1 MPIQHPAAS
10 RCTPAGRSIQPH
22 AVTTQH
28 RALTTSHSSLVRAAG
43 CWVPEE
49 TQDANLTRLGIAC
62 AKFPNQSAVW
72 SGVSTN
78 TNGDSYGGCT
88 PNVTQV
94 FGEPYCGGPVGLYM
108 GPQGNAW
115 QIGADSWVA
124 AIKDKPWVVG
134 LWLGDEPEIAGVPY
148 AQMCEL
154 ALYLKTAL
162 IAVGRSDVFLTYNDG
177 PGSGQLTNGMC
188 KGLDYF
194 SMDSYA
200 DDPAQE
206 VATAKSLFAPLLSKL
221 RPPNPYEPR
230 GQVRTLSKTV
240 CGNCCKAA
248 VETCGPCLFCSP
260 VLGTQ
265 TIAIY

>member
-1 MPIQHPAAS
+1 MPRPDI
-10 RCTPAGRSIQPH
+10 
-22 AVTTQH
+22 
-28 RALTTSHSSLVRAAG
+28 SLVVGACGR
-43 CWVPEE
+43 VPGE

-62 AKFPNQSAVW
+62 AKFPNQSAMW

-162 IAVGRSDVFLTYNDG
+162 IAAGRSDVFLTYNDG
-177 PGSGQLTNGMC
+177 PDSGQLTNGMC

-230 GQVRTLSKTV
+230 GQVRSTMSKIV
-240 CGNCCKAA
+240 CGSWCKIT
-248 VETCGPCLFCSP
+248 VETCGLCLSCP
-260 VLGTQ
+260 PLLAWRTRTQ
-265 TIAIY
+265 VIAIC